1 MLDVRCSTKMIR
13 TFCFA
18 VALLL
23 AGCAT
28 PSTES
33 FDGQANYRYV
43 FKDMRSPMPKVVRS
57 HLARIDRRLLG
68 IKMSPANGEYEFEII
83 PHSDWVEEVKAGF
96 SPISFNDVSKRALP
110 SWFSPKEEEFEVF
123 RMQYSSF
130 PAAHLYVERSLKNS
144 DEIHVFIR
152 RH

>member
-1 MLDVRCSTKMIR
+1 MIR

-33 FDGQANYRYV
+33 FDGQANYRHV
-43 FKDMRSPMPKVVRS
+43 FKDMLSPMPKVVRS
-57 HLARIDRRLLG
+57 RLERTERRLLG
-68 IKMSPANGEYEFEII
+68 IKMSPANGEWEFEII
-83 PHSDWVEEVKAGF
+83 APSDWVEEVKTGF
-96 SPISFNDVSKRALP
+96 LPTSFGAVSKRDLP
-110 SWFSPKEEEFEVF
+110 SWFSPNEEEFEVF
-123 RMQYSSF
+123 RMQDISF
-130 PAAHLYVERSLKNS
+130 PAAHLYVERSPKNA
-144 DEIHVFIR
+144 DGIHVFIR